1 MTKSTLNASNYYDS
15 LNGVS
20 RMSTIK
26 ILAVDDQEFNLD
38 LIEFAFMER
47 GDIQI
52 TRAANGKEA
61 LDLLTADPTYRVILL
76 DLAMPIMNGFETL
89 ESLQKNLVFSQIP
102 VIVITANSEEKHR
115 ALREG
120 ASDFLAKPIDV
131 EELKLRTLNYSK
143 IKKYQ
148 DDLFNMNRLL
158 EAKVR
163 ERTAELQEALVLAK
177 KTEYEISER
186 LGKASEYRDLETG
199 MHIKRMSHYSAKL
212 AELYG
217 LGEEEVELILYASPL
232 HDIGKVAIPDRILL
246 KPGRLTPE
254 EFEIMKLHTTLG
266 GKMLQSDGG
275 YPVIEAGRI
284 IALQHHERVD
294 GNGYPMGLKGDE
306 IHIYAR
312 IVAIADVFDA
322 LSSERIYK
330 KAFTIEKTIE
340 ILQNDAGTHFDAELV
355 RLFVDHLDE
364 FLVIKEAFP
373 DEEET
378 PSILHLIDQ
387 LQ

>member
-1 MTKSTLNASNYYDS
+1 
-15 LNGVS
+15 
-20 RMSTIK
+20 MSTIK

-38 LIEFAFMER
+38 LIELAFMER
-47 GDIQI
+47 VDIEI
-52 TRAANGKEA
+52 KRAVNGKEA
-61 LDLLTADPTYRVILL
+61 LDILFSDPTYRVILL

-89 ESLQKNLVFSQIP
+89 ENLKKNPVLSQIP
-102 VIVITANSEEKHR
+102 VIVVTANAEEKHR

-143 IKKYQ
+143 IKEYQ
-148 DDLFNMNRLL
+148 DDLSNMNHLL

-163 ERTAELQEALVLAK
+163 ERTAELQEALALAK
-177 KTEYEISER
+177 KTEYEISAR

-217 LGEEEVELILYASPL
+217 LNADEVELVLYASPL
-232 HDIGKVAIPDRILL
+232 HDIGKVAIPDQILL
-246 KPGRLTPE
+246 KPGRFTPE
-254 EFEIMKLHTTLG
+254 EFEIMKLHATLG
-266 GKMLQSDGG
+266 GKMLESDGH

-294 GNGYPMGLKGDE
+294 GKGYPLGLKGDQ

-312 IVAIADVFDA
+312 IVSIADVFDA
-322 LSSERIYK
+322 LSSERVYK
-330 KAFTIEKTIE
+330 KAFSIEKTVE
-340 ILQNDAGTHFDAELV
+340 ILQEGIGSHFDGALV
-355 RLFVDHLDE
+355 TLFIEHLDE
-364 FLVIKEAFP
+364 FLKIKEAFP
-373 DEEET
+373 DEEEV
-378 PSILHLIDQ
+378 PSIMNLIDQ

>member
-1 MTKSTLNASNYYDS
+1 
-15 LNGVS
+15 
-20 RMSTIK
+20 MSTIK

-38 LIEFAFMER
+38 LIELAFMER
-47 GDIQI
+47 VDIEI
-52 TRAANGKEA
+52 KRAVNGKEA
-61 LDLLTADPTYRVILL
+61 LDILFSDPTYRVILL

-89 ESLQKNLVFSQIP
+89 ENLKKNPVLSQIP
-102 VIVITANSEEKHR
+102 VIVVTANAEEKHR

-143 IKKYQ
+143 IKEYQ
-148 DDLFNMNRLL
+148 DDLSNMNHLL

-163 ERTAELQEALVLAK
+163 ERTAELQEALALAK
-177 KTEYEISER
+177 KTEYEISAR

-217 LGEEEVELILYASPL
+217 LNADEVELVLYASPL
-232 HDIGKVAIPDRILL
+232 HDIGKVAIPDQILL
-246 KPGRLTPE
+246 KPGRFTPE
-254 EFEIMKLHTTLG
+254 EFEIMKLHATLG
-266 GKMLQSDGG
+266 GKMLESDGH

-294 GNGYPMGLKGDE
+294 GKGYPLGLKGDQ

-312 IVAIADVFDA
+312 IVSIADVFDA
-322 LSSERIYK
+322 LSSERVYK
-330 KAFTIEKTIE
+330 KAFSIEKTVE
-340 ILQNDAGTHFDAELV
+340 ILQEGIGSHFDEALV
-355 RLFVDHLDE
+355 TLFIEHLDE
-364 FLVIKEAFP
+364 FLKIKEAFP
-373 DEEET
+373 DEEEV
-378 PSILHLIDQ
+378 PSIMNLIDQ